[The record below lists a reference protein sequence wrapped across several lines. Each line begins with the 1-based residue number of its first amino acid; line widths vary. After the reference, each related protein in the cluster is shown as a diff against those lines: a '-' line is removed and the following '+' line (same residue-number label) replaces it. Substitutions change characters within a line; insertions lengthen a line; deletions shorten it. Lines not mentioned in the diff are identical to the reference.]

1 MATNPDSIE
10 RDPTPIQQVIK
21 RVKSTSSLYGR
32 TLLLATIAGIISTA
46 QDPLGLFGCALVVAY
61 AATEARR

>member
-10 RDPTPIQQVIK
+10 RDPTPIQKVIRK
-21 RVKSTSSLYGR
+21 VTSTSSSYGR

-46 QDPLGLFGCALVVAY
+46 QDPLGLFGCALVVIY
-61 AATEARR
+61 AATEGRK